1 MIASAALRDREE
13 RGIETGPA
21 PPRRVT
27 TPASR
32 DGSHLVWEISPQLAL
47 HALHQSGAALDTV
60 CRFRTNWRERSSQ
73 YLAVPALDK
82 PLLSDRYFAPTDGGA
97 APRHAAFVSSA
108 KASGP
113 APAKLAPKTRV
124 FDKPLLTCNSCCKE
138 FKLRLT
144 RRTRN
149 GDRALQKLAATDGM
163 NDGTALSKE
172 STAIPGQQL
181 QPQNPARRSG
191 TPGTKEP

>member
-1 MIASAALRDREE
+1 MTRPDL
-13 RGIETGPA
+13 
-21 PPRRVT
+21 
-27 TPASR
+27 
-32 DGSHLVWEISPQLAL
+32 EISPQLAL
-47 HALHQSGAALDTV
+47 LVHPPIRSRAGHGLPVWNKTD
-60 CRFRTNWRERSSQ
+60 ESSQ

-82 PLLSDRYFAPTDGGA
+82 PLLSYRYFAHGGA
-97 APRHAAFVSSA
+97 APCHPVFVSSA

-124 FDKPLLTCNSCCKE
+124 FDRPFWTCNSCCRE
-138 FKLRLT
+138 LKLLLT

-149 GDRALQKLAATDGM
+149 DDRALQKLAAMDGM
-163 NDGTALSKE
+163 NDGTALSKDP
-172 STAIPGQQL
+172 TAIPGQQL